1 MALVFVQRY
10 APAGGLAAG
19 VGIQTTTGTLTLAN
33 PSIVEFDS
41 SLWTG
46 AVAGTAYTIF
56 TYGTLSGSASFLQAD
71 SSTVTALG
79 FTTATFADTGS
90 AITVTFS

>member
-1 MALVFVQRY
+1 MGVVVVQRY
-10 APAGGLAAG
+10 NPPNAIAAG
-19 VGIQTTTGTLTLAN
+19 TGAQAVTGTLTLAN
-33 PSIVEFDS
+33 PTIVEFDS
-41 SLWTG
+41 SLWAG
-46 AVAGTAYTIF
+46 AVAGTPYTIF

-79 FTTATFADTGS
+79 FTTATFAATGS